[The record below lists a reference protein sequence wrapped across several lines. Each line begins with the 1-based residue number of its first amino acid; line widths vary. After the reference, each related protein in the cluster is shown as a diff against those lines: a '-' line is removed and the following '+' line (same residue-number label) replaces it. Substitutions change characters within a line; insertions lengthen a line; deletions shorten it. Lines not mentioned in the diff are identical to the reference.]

1 MKTELRDF
9 DVSVPTKDGRGIAEL
24 ITIQISMEWDD
35 ELGEWLMTEEGLKQI
50 DLIKKRSLHEMS

>member
-9 DVSVPTKDGRGIAEL
+9 EVCVPSKDGEGIAEL
-24 ITIQISMEWDD
+24 ITIRIPMEWDD
-35 ELGEWLMTEEGLKQI
+35 ELEEWLMTEEGLKQI

>member
-50 DLIKKRSLHEMS
+50 DLTKKRSLHEMS